1 MIAEPLSASSADTG
15 AVDAENPW
23 PGLAAFREADHGFFY
38 GRENEVEEIL
48 RLILRERLTVLF
60 GLSGLGK
67 TSLLQAGLFPRL
79 REENVFPVYIRLDLS
94 EDEGAA
100 PDLVAQT
107 REAIARETAAAGVE
121 APPFGESETLWESFH
136 RQGADFWNA
145 RNRLVTPLL
154 VFDQFEE
161 VFTLGRRS
169 PTHALGVEAFLTELV
184 ALCEGAPP
192 ETVRARLDAHPGE
205 ARELSFGRH
214 PYKILLS
221 LREDF
226 VPDLEGLRGR
236 IRSIS
241 QNRFR
246 LLRMNG
252 AAALQVV
259 ARPGADLVEP
269 EVAGRVVRF
278 VAGRGEADEIP
289 LAELEVEPAL
299 LSVVCRELNNK
310 RRRQGAQRIT
320 ADLLQ
325 GNREEILSDFY
336 ERSLADLPKEVG
348 TFLEEKLLTTSGYRD
363 SVALEGALETP
374 GVTRKAIE
382 KLTDRRLLRI
392 EDRGGVQRIELTH
405 DVLTGVVRASRDSR
419 RQREAQAR
427 AEAARREAEEKVRS
441 ARAELRRT
449 RRMSL
454 LFLVLGLLAITAAVW
469 GWVMRSRAVDA
480 ELETRRAVLEAAAR
494 LVETGNTP
502 NALAHFAH
510 AARMHPEGPLLRSW
524 LINLLLH
531 EGWPVPEAVMVHPK
545 SMLAASFSPD
555 GRLVATG
562 SADGK
567 ARLWDARTG
576 RAVGEPF
583 AHAGPVSALAFSPD
597 GRLLATVSAD
607 RTARLWDVR
616 TGRTDLPSLQHGGKA
631 TAALFS
637 PEGTT
642 LATASEDGSARL
654 WETATGRLLHTL
666 THAEGRPLLSLAFS
680 PDGTLLATGSD
691 DGRALT
697 WDAATGRTLAAMR
710 HGAPVWAVGFN
721 PRSTQVAS
729 GAENGTAWIWNP
741 RTGEPAGS
749 RLPHQ
754 SAVYTLRFS
763 PDGRVV
769 ATGADDNRVRIWDA
783 ALCQPVGDSLHHA
796 SSISFLQFDPRKPT
810 RLLTVSRDGTARVW
824 DARSGEA
831 EGEPLPHA
839 GAVVT
844 ASFDPRDSQR
854 VLTASEDGTARLWRL
869 QKPPRTRQILSR
881 GGGTVT
887 MVGFSPDGR
896 TLAASSADGRARLW
910 ETGTSPRLRAVL
922 RHGAHVQSVA
932 FSPDGRTLATTSDDR
947 TARLWDAA
955 TGRPS
960 AEPLR
965 HESAV
970 LSSGFSPDGRLL
982 ATGTSDG
989 TALLWDAGSRRRIAT
1004 LRHAGQILS
1013 AAFSPDGRLLL
1024 TASADSTARL
1034 WEVPSG
1040 RPVSPPLRHDAPL
1053 TFAAFSPDGRTVV
1066 TTSDDD
1072 TARLWEVS
1080 SGRRLHVLNHRG
1092 QVFHA
1097 AFSPDGRRVATAAGD
1112 DLAVVW
1118 DVATGAPLLHTI
1130 RHDGAVWFVQF
1141 SPDGQ
1146 RLLTAS
1152 EDNTVGLWET
1162 STGLPIAQRV
1172 VHGGGVWTAV
1182 FDPGGQRIASGS
1194 ADGTTRFWDSPSA
1207 LTASTHALAPLAEAV
1222 SGWEADADGTLVPI
1236 RDPLAKLRELHAAAD
1251 ALPEKPPYLQ
1261 ELLRRFPLA
1270 RGTRTSTD

>member
-1 MIAEPLSASSADTG
+1 MIAEPFPERSADTG

-23 PGLAAFREADHGFFY
+23 PGLASFREADHGFFY
-38 GRENEVEEIL
+38 GRESEVDELL
-48 RLILRERLTVLF
+48 RLVLRERLTVLF

-67 TSLLQAGLFPRL
+67 TSLLHAGLFPRL
-79 REENVFPVYIRLDLS
+79 REENVFPVYVRLDLS
-94 EDEGAA
+94 EEEEGAA
-100 PDLVAQT
+100 PDLVDQT
-107 REAIARETAAAGVE
+107 RAAIALEAVATGVE
-121 APPFGESETLWESFH
+121 APPFRESETLWESFH
-136 RQGADFWNA
+136 REGADFWNA

-169 PTHALGVEAFLTELV
+169 PAHAQSVETFLAELV
-184 ALCEGAPP
+184 ALAEGAPP
-192 ETVRARLDAHPGE
+192 EAVRARLDAHLEE
-205 ARELSFGRH
+205 ARDLSFNRH
-214 PYKILLS
+214 SYKILLS

-259 ARPGADLVEP
+259 TRPGAGLVEP
-269 EVAGRVVRF
+269 DVAGRVVRF
-278 VAGRGEADEIP
+278 VAGRDEADETP

-310 RRRQGAQRIT
+310 RRRQGAPRIT

-363 SVALEGALETP
+363 SVALENALETP

-405 DVLTGVVRASRDSR
+405 DVLSGVVRASRDSR

-449 RRMSL
+449 RRMSFL
-454 LFLVLGLLAITAAVW
+454 YLFLGLLAITAAVW

-510 AARMHPEGPLLRSW
+510 ASRMHPEGPLIRNW

-545 SMLAASFSPD
+545 SVLAASFSPD

-562 SADGK
+562 SDDGK

-576 RAVGEPF
+576 RAVGAPL
-583 AHAGPVSALAFSPD
+583 AHSGPVASLAFSPD
-597 GRLLATVSAD
+597 GRLLATASAD
-607 RTARLWDVR
+607 RTARLWEVR
-616 TGRTDLPSLQHGGKA
+616 TGRLHIPPLQHGGGV

-637 PEGTT
+637 PDGRT

-666 THAEGRPLLSLAFS
+666 THAKGQPVRGLAFS
-680 PDGTLLATGSD
+680 PDGALLATGSE

-710 HGAPVWAVGFN
+710 HGATVWAVAFN
-721 PRSTQVAS
+721 PGSTQVAS

-741 RTGEPAGS
+741 RTGEPAGM
-749 RLPHQ
+749 RLRHP
-754 SAVYTLRFS
+754 SAVYALRFS

-769 ATGADDNRVRIWDA
+769 ATGADDNRVRMWDA
-783 ALCQPVGDSLHHA
+783 TLCHPVGDSLHHA
-796 SSISFLQFDPRKPT
+796 SSITSLWFDPRNPT
-810 RLLTVSRDGTARVW
+810 RLVTTSGDGTARVW
-824 DARSGEA
+824 NAQSGEA
-831 EGEPLPHA
+831 ETEPLPHA
-839 GAVVT
+839 GAVVF
-844 ASFDPRDSQR
+844 AALDPLDGQR

-869 QKPPRTRQILSR
+869 QKSPRRTQILSR
-881 GGGTVT
+881 GGTVD
-887 MVGFSPDGR
+887 MVRFSPDGR
-896 TLAASSADGRARLW
+896 FLAASSADGTARLW
-910 ETGTSPRLRAVL
+910 ETRTGPRLRAVL
-922 RHGAHVQSVA
+922 QHGASVRSVA
-932 FSPDGRTLATTSDDR
+932 FSADGRRLATTSDDR
-947 TARLWDAA
+947 TARLWETA
-955 TGRPS
+955 TGTPDG
-960 AEPLR
+960 APLR

-970 LSSGFSPDGRLL
+970 LASDFSPDGRFL
-982 ATGTSDG
+982 ATALRNG
-989 TALLWDAGSRRRIAT
+989 TALLWDLGSRQRIAG
-1004 LRHAGQILS
+1004 LRHAGEVFS

-1034 WEVPSG
+1034 WEIPSG
-1040 RPVSPPLRHDAPL
+1040 RPVSPPLRHEAAL
-1053 TFAAFSPDGRTVV
+1053 TSAAFSPDGRTVV
-1066 TTSDDD
+1066 TTSEDD

-1080 SGRRLHVLNHRG
+1080 SGRRLHVLHHRG
-1092 QVFHA
+1092 PVYQA
-1097 AFSPDGRRVATAAGD
+1097 AFSPDGRRVATASGD

-1162 STGLPIAQRV
+1162 TTGLPIAQRV
-1172 VHGGGVWTAV
+1172 VHGGGVWMAV
-1182 FDPGGQRIASGS
+1182 FGPGGRRIASAS
-1194 ADGTTRFWDSPSA
+1194 ADGTTRLWASPSA

-1236 RDPLAKLRELHAAAD
+1236 RDPMAKLRELHAAAD

-1261 ELLRRFPLA
+1261 ELLRRFPLP
-1270 RGTRTSTD
+1270 R

>member
-1 MIAEPLSASSADTG
+1 MIAELLPEKSADTG

-23 PGLAAFREADHGFFY
+23 PGLASFREADHGFFY
-38 GRENEVEEIL
+38 GRESEVDELL
-48 RLILRERLTVLF
+48 RLVLRERLTVLF

-67 TSLLQAGLFPRL
+67 TSLLHAGLFPRL
-79 REENVFPVYIRLDLS
+79 REENVFPVYVRLDLS
-94 EDEGAA
+94 EEEGAA

-107 REAIARETAAAGVE
+107 RAAISREAAAAGVE

-136 RQGADFWNA
+136 REGADFWNA

-169 PTHALGVEAFLTELV
+169 PAHARSVEGFLGELV

-192 ETVRARLDAHPGE
+192 EAVRARLEEHPEE
-205 ARELSFGRH
+205 ARELSFSRH

-236 IRSIS
+236 IRLIS

-252 AAALQVV
+252 ANALQVV
-259 ARPGADLVEP
+259 TRPGAALVEP
-269 EVAGRVVRF
+269 DVAERVVRF
-278 VAGRGEADEIP
+278 VAGRGEADETS

-310 RRRQGAQRIT
+310 RRRQGAPRIT

-348 TFLEEKLLTTSGYRD
+348 IFLEEKLLTTSGYRD
-363 SVALEGALETP
+363 SVALENALETP

-405 DVLTGVVRASRDSR
+405 DVLSGVVRASRDSR

-427 AEAARREAEEKVRS
+427 VEEARREAEEKERRM
-441 ARAELRRT
+441 RAELRRT

-454 LFLVLGLLAITAAVW
+454 LFLFLGLLAITAAVW

-480 ELETRRAVLEAAAR
+480 EIEIRRAVLEAAAR
-494 LVETGNTP
+494 LVQTGNTP
-502 NALAHFAH
+502 DALAHFAH
-510 AARMHPEGPLLRSW
+510 AARMNPEGPLVRSW

-545 SMLAASFSPD
+545 SVLAASFSPD

-576 RAVGEPF
+576 RAVGAPL
-583 AHAGPVSALAFSPD
+583 AHSGPVSALSFSPD
-597 GRLLATVSAD
+597 GRLLATASAD
-607 RTARLWDVR
+607 RTARLWHIR
-616 TGRTDLPSLQHGGKA
+616 TGRLHVPPLQHGGNL

-637 PEGTT
+637 PDGTT
-642 LATASEDGSARL
+642 LATASGDGSARL

-666 THAEGRPLLSLAFS
+666 AHAGEWPVRSLAFS
-680 PDGTLLATGSD
+680 PDGTMLATGSE

-697 WDAATGRTLAAMR
+697 WDARTGRTLAARR
-710 HGAPVWAVGFN
+710 HGATVWAVAFN
-721 PRSTQVAS
+721 PGSTQVAS

-741 RTGEPAGS
+741 RTGEPAGK
-749 RLPHQ
+749 RLSHQ
-754 SAVYTLRFS
+754 SAVYTLGFS
-763 PDGRVV
+763 PDSRVL

-783 ALCQPVGDSLHHA
+783 ALCQPVGDSLNHA
-796 SSISFLQFDPRKPT
+796 SSVNSLQFDPRKPT
-810 RLLTVSRDGTARVW
+810 RLLTVSGDGTARLW
-824 DARSGEA
+824 DARAGEA
-831 EGEPLPHA
+831 EGEPLRHA
-839 GAVVT
+839 GAVLS
-844 ASFDPRDSQR
+844 AAFDPRDSQR
-854 VLTASEDGTARLWRL
+854 VLTASEDGTARLWVLRES
-869 QKPPRTRQILSR
+869 PRSTQILSR
-881 GGGTVT
+881 GGIVT
-887 MVGFSPDGR
+887 MLRFSPDGR
-896 TLAASSADGRARLW
+896 LLAASSADGTARLW
-910 ETGTSPRLRAVL
+910 EIGTRPRPRAIL
-922 RHGAHVQSVA
+922 RHGAGVTSVA
-932 FSPDGRTLATTSDDR
+932 FTADSRRLATTSDDR
-947 TARLWDAA
+947 TARLWETA
-955 TGRPS
+955 TGTPDG
-960 AEPLR
+960 APLR

-982 ATGTSDG
+982 ATAMSNG
-989 TALLWDAGSRRRIAT
+989 TALLWDLQSRQRIAA
-1004 LRHAGQILS
+1004 LRHPDELLS

-1040 RPVSPPLRHDAPL
+1040 RPASPPLRHEAPL
-1053 TFAAFSPDGRTVV
+1053 TSAAFSPDGRTVV
-1066 TTSDDD
+1066 TTSGDD

-1092 QVFHA
+1092 PVYHA
-1097 AFSPDGRRVATAAGD
+1097 AFSPDGRQVATASGD

-1118 DVATGAPLLHTI
+1118 DTATGAPILHTI
-1130 RHDGAVWFVQF
+1130 RHNGAVWFVQF

-1172 VHGGGVWTAV
+1172 VHGGGVWMAV
-1182 FDPGGQRIASGS
+1182 FGPGGRRIASS
-1194 ADGTTRFWDSPSA
+1194 SSDGTTRLWDSPSA
-1207 LTASTHALAPLAEAV
+1207 LAGSTDALAALAEAV
-1222 SGWEADADGTLVPI
+1222 SGWESDADGTLVPI
-1236 RDPLAKLRELHAAAD
+1236 RDPMAKLRELHAAAD
-1251 ALPEKPPYLQ
+1251 ALPEKPLYLQ
-1261 ELLRRFPLA
+1261 ELLRRFPLP
-1270 RGTRTSTD
+1270 R

>member
-38 GRENEVEEIL
+38 GRESEVEEIL

-94 EDEGAA
+94 EDEGEA

-107 REAIARETAAAGVE
+107 REAIAREAAAAGVE

-169 PTHALGVEAFLTELV
+169 PTHALGVQAFLTELV

-192 ETVRARLDAHPGE
+192 EVVRARLDEHPEE
-205 ARELSFGRH
+205 ARELSFNRH

-236 IRSIS
+236 IRSIA

-252 AAALQVV
+252 ANALQVV
-259 ARPGADLVEP
+259 TRPGAHLVEP
-269 EVAGRVVRF
+269 DVAERVVRF
-278 VAGRGEADEIP
+278 VAGRDEADDTP

-310 RRRQGAQRIT
+310 RRRQGAPRIT

-363 SVALEGALETP
+363 SVALENALETP
-374 GVTRKAIE
+374 GVTRKAIG

-427 AEAARREAEEKVRS
+427 AEAARQEAEEKVRS

-454 LFLVLGLLAITAAVW
+454 LFLLLGLVAIAAAVW
-469 GWVMRSRAVDA
+469 GWVMRQRAVEA
-480 ELETRRAVLEAAAR
+480 EIETRRAVLEAAAR

-502 NALAHFAH
+502 DALAHFAH
-510 AARMHPEGPLLRSW
+510 AARMHPEGPLIRSW

-531 EGWPVPEAVMVHPK
+531 ESWPVPEAVMVHPK
-545 SMLAASFSPD
+545 SVLAASFSPD

-562 SADGK
+562 AADGK

-576 RAVGEPF
+576 RATGTPL
-583 AHAGPVSALAFSPD
+583 AHSGPVSALAFSPD
-597 GRLLATVSAD
+597 GRLLATASAD

-616 TGRTDLPSLQHGGKA
+616 TGRLHVPPLQHGGEV

-637 PEGTT
+637 PDGTA
-642 LATASEDGSARL
+642 LATASEDGSART
-654 WETATGRLLHTL
+654 WETASGRLLHTL
-666 THAEGRPLLSLAFS
+666 THAAGKPVWSLAFS
-680 PDGTLLATGSD
+680 PDGTLLATGSE

-697 WDAATGRTLAAMR
+697 WDAATGRNLAAMLHR
-710 HGAPVWAVGFN
+710 ATVWAVGFN
-721 PRSTQVAS
+721 PGSTQVAS
-729 GAENGTAWIWNP
+729 GADNGTAWIWNP

-749 RLPHQ
+749 WLPHP

-831 EGEPLPHA
+831 ESEPLPHA
-839 GAVVT
+839 GAVLS

-869 QKPPRTRQILSR
+869 LKSSRGRQILSR
-881 GGGTVT
+881 GEGTVT
-887 MVGFSPDGR
+887 MVRFSPDGR
-896 TLAASSADGRARLW
+896 FLAASSADGAARLW
-910 ETGTSPRLRAVL
+910 ETGTRRPRAIL
-922 RHGAHVQSVA
+922 RHGANVQSVA

-955 TGRPS
+955 TGRP
-960 AEPLR
+960 AGEPLR

-989 TALLWDAGSRRRIAT
+989 TALLWDAGSRQRIAT
-1004 LRHAGQILS
+1004 LRHAGKVLS

-1034 WEVPSG
+1034 WEVPNG
-1040 RPVSPPLRHDAPL
+1040 RPVSPPLRHEAPL
-1053 TFAAFSPDGRTVV
+1053 TSAAFSPDGRTVV
-1066 TTSDDD
+1066 TTSQDD

-1080 SGRRLHVLNHRG
+1080 SGRRLHVLHHRG
-1092 QVFHA
+1092 EVFHA
-1097 AFSPDGRRVATAAGD
+1097 AFSPDGRRVATASGD

-1118 DVATGAPLLHTI
+1118 DVATGTPLLHTI

-1162 STGLPIAQRV
+1162 TTGLPIAQRV
-1172 VHGGGVWTAV
+1172 LHGGGVWRAV
-1182 FDPGGQRIASGS
+1182 FGPGGRRIASGS
-1194 ADGTTRFWDSPSA
+1194 ADGTTRLWDSPSA
-1207 LTASTHALAPLAEAV
+1207 LTASTQALAPLAEAV

-1236 RDPLAKLRELHAAAD
+1236 RDPLAKLRELHSAAD